1 MTFPFFISCYAKNCN
16 PKVTTAALNMLQ
28 RLLCG
33 EKASRSSFCP
43 PYGTIVLVMPHEA
56 APSRVLLLA
65 LLVENKLLVS
75 KGKREARGHRG
86 TWDEGGPV
94 RMATRLHPMVSGQPE
109 WKESSE
115 QGKGNSA
122 AYTQVNSLVS
132 VPLRLSPH
140 HGVHFCDSIPT
151 SHQSVAA
158 AANFEPLTAIRG

>member
-1 MTFPFFISCYAKNCN
+1 MTFPFFFSCYAKNCN
-16 PKVTTAALNMLQ
+16 PKVTAAALNMLQ

-86 TWDEGGPV
+86 AWDEGGSRAHGGSAPPAGQQAA
-94 RMATRLHPMVSGQPE
+94 RWRSG
-109 WKESSE
+109 KS
-115 QGKGNSA
+115 
-122 AYTQVNSLVS
+122 
-132 VPLRLSPH
+132 PLSRGRETL
-140 HGVHFCDSIPT
+140 
-151 SHQSVAA
+151 Q
-158 AANFEPLTAIRG
+158 LTLKLCR

>member
-1 MTFPFFISCYAKNCN
+1 MTFPFFFSCYAKNCN
-16 PKVTTAALNMLQ
+16 PKVTAAALNMLQ

-86 TWDEGGPV
+86 AWDEGAPV
-94 RMATRLHPMVSGQPE
+94 RMLARLHPMVSGQPGGGVE
-109 WKESSE
+109 RVLWAGEGKLCSLQSSCAVAT
-115 QGKGNSA
+115 SA
-122 AYTQVNSLVS
+122 VTSSWNPVLWLYYNQ
-132 VPLRLSPH
+132 P
-140 HGVHFCDSIPT
+140 SI
-151 SHQSVAA
+151 S
-158 AANFEPLTAIRG
+158 RGSRKLWTDDCVRG